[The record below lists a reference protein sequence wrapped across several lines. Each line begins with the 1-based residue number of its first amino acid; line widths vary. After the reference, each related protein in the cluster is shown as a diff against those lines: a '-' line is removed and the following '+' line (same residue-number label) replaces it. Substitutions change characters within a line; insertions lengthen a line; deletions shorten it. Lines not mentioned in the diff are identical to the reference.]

1 MLTPRINF
9 KNFQVKKNSKVIKK
23 DINYLLNL
31 NNDLINS
38 LKKNYKFS
46 YKKRLIHK

>member
-31 NNDLINS
+31 NNELINS
-38 LKKNYKFS
+38 LKKTINLVI
-46 YKKRLIHK
+46 KKD